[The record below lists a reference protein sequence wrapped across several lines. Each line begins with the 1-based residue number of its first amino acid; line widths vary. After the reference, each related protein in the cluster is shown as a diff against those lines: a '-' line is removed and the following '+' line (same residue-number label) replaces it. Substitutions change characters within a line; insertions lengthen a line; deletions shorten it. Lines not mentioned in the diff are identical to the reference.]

1 MQNIYDEAQTILYFL
16 LSQRRRFVIMKLV
29 KTNKQ
34 GGIFMKLQKWKRKI
48 LAVILAVGIFAGS
61 VAVNGTQA
69 AAAEQ
74 RAAGL
79 AELAQVIRDNGMQR
93 KSRFSVDFSG
103 SDEEW
108 SRLFNGMSFFYYDMI
123 VLDDASTS
131 DDSDYLIGN
140 INFSKEFMSTLVEEE
155 SGNGEIIFTP
165 TYFETAD
172 ETEYVNTHTKEILAE
187 LGTSQM
193 SDYSKVKAVHDYV
206 CELITYTN
214 DVDNAS
220 SVYGAYVRGKGLCNS
235 YALCMYK
242 LLVETGVPCHWIG
255 GSAGTGRDSA
265 GHAWNIVKLGDQWYN
280 LDATWDDADNDK
292 ISYDYFLKGTA
303 DFDEADTSQVHT
315 MDNEYYESSYL
326 TDFPIAETSYVVSDE
341 DLKPVT
347 PTPTPTSVPSTS
359 PSAAPTEV
367 PAQTPSTSPSAAP
380 TEVPT
385 QSPSASP
392 SAAPTEAPTQIPSVS
407 PSTTPK
413 SPVSPVMPPTTTPS
427 ETKEVTVP
435 GVPTDTTEDS
445 LSEITKYSFSDII
458 VGKYPAKGKF
468 TISRK
473 KADDIQLL
481 IDNKAARKKIAKIS
495 YKITSGKK
503 IIKTKNYGIRK
514 DGKQYFSNL
523 RVFGKK
529 KGKAK
534 IAVTVKLINGQKK
547 KYNFT
552 VRVR

>member
-1 MQNIYDEAQTILYFL
+1 
-16 LSQRRRFVIMKLV
+16 
-29 KTNKQ
+29 
-34 GGIFMKLQKWKRKI
+34 MKLQKWKRKI

-140 INFSKEFMSTLVEEE
+140 INFSKEFMSALVEEE

-206 CELITYTN
+206 CALITYTN

-242 LLVETGVPCHWIG
+242 LLVEAGVPCHWIG

-280 LDATWDDADNDK
+280 LDATWDDADNEK

-347 PTPTPTSVPSTS
+347 PTPT
-359 PSAAPTEV
+359 
-367 PAQTPSTSPSAAP
+367 QT
-380 TEVPT
+380 
-385 QSPSASP
+385 PSASP
-392 SAAPTEAPTQIPSVS
+392 SAAPTEASTQTPSVS
-407 PSTTPK
+407 PSTTPE
-413 SPVSPVMPPTTTPS
+413 SPVSPVMPPTTTQG
-427 ETKEVTVP
+427 ETK
-435 GVPTDTTEDS
+435 G
-445 LSEITKYSFSDII
+445 ITKYSFSDII

>member
-1 MQNIYDEAQTILYFL
+1 
-16 LSQRRRFVIMKLV
+16 
-29 KTNKQ
+29 
-34 GGIFMKLQKWKRKI
+34 MKLQKWKRKI
-48 LAVILAVGIFAGS
+48 LAVILAAGIFAGS
-61 VAVNGTQA
+61 VAANGTQA

-74 RAAGL
+74 RATGL
-79 AELAQVIRDNGMQR
+79 TELAQVIRDNGMQR

-140 INFSKEFMSTLVEEE
+140 INFSKEFMSASVEEE

-206 CELITYTN
+206 CALITYTN

-220 SVYGAYVRGKGLCNS
+220 SVYGAYVRGEGLCNS

-242 LLVETGVPCHWIG
+242 LLVEAGVPCHWIG

-265 GHAWNIVKLGDQWYN
+265 GHAWNIVKLGGQWYN

-347 PTPTPTSVPSTS
+347 PTPTPTSVPS
-359 PSAAPTEV
+359 
-367 PAQTPSTSPSAAP
+367 AAP

-385 QSPSASP
+385 Q
-392 SAAPTEAPTQIPSVS
+392 TPSVS
-407 PSTTPK
+407 PSTTPE
-413 SPVSPVMPPTTTPS
+413 SPVSPVLPPTTTPG
-427 ETKEVTVP
+427 ETKETTVP
-435 GVPTDTTEDS
+435 GVPTDTTDDS

-481 IDNKAARKKIAKIS
+481 IDNKAAKKKIAKIS

>member
-16 LSQRRRFVIMKLV
+16 LSHRRRFVIMKLV

-34 GGIFMKLQKWKRKI
+34 GGIFMKLQKCKRKI
-48 LAVILAVGIFAGS
+48 LAALLAVGIFSGS

-79 AELAQVIRDNGMQR
+79 AELAQGIRDNGMQR
-93 KSRFSVDFSG
+93 KSQFSVDFSG

-108 SRLFNGMSFFYYDMI
+108 SRLLNGMSFFYYDMI

-140 INFSKEFMSTLVEEE
+140 INFSKEFMSASVEEE
-155 SGNGEIIFTP
+155 SENGEIIFTP

-206 CELITYTN
+206 CALITYTD

-220 SVYGAYVRGKGLCNS
+220 SVYGAYVRGEGLCNS

-242 LLVETGVPCHWIG
+242 LLVEAGVPCHWIG

-315 MDNEYYESSYL
+315 MDKEYHESSYL

-347 PTPTPTSVPSTS
+347 PTPTPTSVPS
-359 PSAAPTEV
+359 
-367 PAQTPSTSPSAAP
+367 
-380 TEVPT
+380 
-385 QSPSASP
+385 ASP
-392 SAAPTEAPTQIPSVS
+392 SAAPTEAPTQTPSVS
-407 PSTTPK
+407 SSTTPE
-413 SPVSPVMPPTTTPS
+413 SPVSPVMPPTTTPG
-427 ETKEVTVP
+427 ETKEDTVP

-473 KADDIQLL
+473 KADDIQFL

-534 IAVTVKLINGQKK
+534 IAVTVELINGQKK

>member
-1 MQNIYDEAQTILYFL
+1 M
-16 LSQRRRFVIMKLV
+16 
-29 KTNKQ
+29 
-34 GGIFMKLQKWKRKI
+34 
-48 LAVILAVGIFAGS
+48 ILAVGIFAGS
-61 VAVNGTQA
+61 VAANGTQA

-140 INFSKEFMSTLVEEE
+140 INFSKEFMSASVEEE
-155 SGNGEIIFTP
+155 GGNGEIIFTP

-206 CELITYTN
+206 CALITYTN

-242 LLVETGVPCHWIG
+242 LLVEAGVPCHWIG

-347 PTPTPTSVPSTS
+347 PTPT
-359 PSAAPTEV
+359 
-367 PAQTPSTSPSAAP
+367 QT
-380 TEVPT
+380 
-385 QSPSASP
+385 QSASP

-413 SPVSPVMPPTTTPS
+413 SPVSPVMPPTTTPG
-427 ETKEVTVP
+427 ETKEV
-435 GVPTDTTEDS
+435 
-445 LSEITKYSFSDII
+445 TKYSFSDII

>member
-1 MQNIYDEAQTILYFL
+1 
-16 LSQRRRFVIMKLV
+16 
-29 KTNKQ
+29 
-34 GGIFMKLQKWKRKI
+34 MKLQNWKRRI
-48 LAVILAVGIFAGS
+48 LATALTIGVFVGSIA
-61 VAVNGTQA
+61 ANGTQA

-74 RAAGL
+74 KAAGL
-79 AELAQVIRDNGMQR
+79 TQLAEVIRDNGMQR
-93 KSRFSVDFSG
+93 KSEFAVDFSG
-103 SDEEW
+103 TKEEW
-108 SRLFNGMSFFYYDMI
+108 NYLFNSMSFFYYDMI

-140 INFSKEFMSTLVEEE
+140 INFAKVFMSASVVEG
-155 SGNGEIIFTP
+155 SGNGEITFTP

-187 LGTSQM
+187 LGTSRM
-193 SDYSKVKAVHDYV
+193 SDYSKVKAIHDYV
-206 CELITYTN
+206 CARITYTD

-220 SVYGAYVRGKGLCNS
+220 SAYSAYARGEGLCNS

-242 LLVETGVPCHWIG
+242 LLVEAGVPCHWIG

-280 LDATWDDADNDK
+280 LDATWDDADDDNV
-292 ISYDYFLKGTA
+292 SHDYFLKGTT
-303 DFDEADTSQVHT
+303 DFDEADPSQTHT
-315 MDNEYYESSYL
+315 MDEEYNSSGYL
-326 TDFPIAETSYVVSDE
+326 TVFPIAETKYTASDE
-341 DLKPVT
+341 ELKPVT
-347 PTPTPTSVPSTS
+347 PTPTAVPTAAPGTVPTASPSETPAVK
-359 PSAAPTEV
+359 PSAAPA
-367 PAQTPSTSPSAAP
+367 AQETISPS
-380 TEVPT
+380 VPNNT
-385 QSPSASP
+385 PGNNLSEPK
-392 SAAPTEAPTQIPSVS
+392 
-407 PSTTPK
+407 TT
-413 SPVSPVMPPTTTPS
+413 
-427 ETKEVTVP
+427 VTVP
-435 GVPTDTTEDS
+435 SQEPEQKEDNV
-445 LSEITKYSFSDII
+445 SETPKYSFSDII

-503 IIKTKNYGIRK
+503 VIKTKNYGIQK

-534 IAVTVKLINGQKK
+534 IAVTVKLVNGQMK

>member
-1 MQNIYDEAQTILYFL
+1 
-16 LSQRRRFVIMKLV
+16 MKP
-29 KTNKQ
+29 
-34 GGIFMKLQKWKRKI
+34 QKWKRKI

-61 VAVNGTQA
+61 VAANGTQA

-140 INFSKEFMSTLVEEE
+140 INFSKEFMSASVEEE

-242 LLVETGVPCHWIG
+242 LLVEAGVPCHWIG

-347 PTPTPTSVPSTS
+347 PTPTPTSVPS
-359 PSAAPTEV
+359 
-367 PAQTPSTSPSAAP
+367 AAP

-385 QSPSASP
+385 Q
-392 SAAPTEAPTQIPSVS
+392 TPSVS

-413 SPVSPVMPPTTTPS
+413 SPVSPVMPPTTTPG
-427 ETKEVTVP
+427 ETKEV
-435 GVPTDTTEDS
+435 
-445 LSEITKYSFSDII
+445 TKYSFSDII

>member
-16 LSQRRRFVIMKLV
+16 LSHRRRFVIMKLV

-34 GGIFMKLQKWKRKI
+34 GGIFMKPQKWKRKI
-48 LAVILAVGIFAGS
+48 LAVILTVGIFAGS

-140 INFSKEFMSTLVEEE
+140 INFSKEFMSASVEEE

-206 CELITYTN
+206 CALITYTN

-242 LLVETGVPCHWIG
+242 LLLEAGVPCHWIG

-347 PTPTPTSVPSTS
+347 PTPTPTIVPS
-359 PSAAPTEV
+359 A
-367 PAQTPSTSPSAAP
+367 SPSAAP

-385 QSPSASP
+385 QTPSASPSAAPTEVPTQTPSASP
-392 SAAPTEAPTQIPSVS
+392 SAAPTEAPTQTQSVS
-407 PSTTPK
+407 PSTTPE
-413 SPVSPVMPPTTTPS
+413 SPVSPVMPPTTTPG
-427 ETKEVTVP
+427 ETK
-435 GVPTDTTEDS
+435 
-445 LSEITKYSFSDII
+445 EITKYSFSDII

>member
-1 MQNIYDEAQTILYFL
+1 M
-16 LSQRRRFVIMKLV
+16 
-29 KTNKQ
+29 
-34 GGIFMKLQKWKRKI
+34 
-48 LAVILAVGIFAGS
+48 ILAVGIFAGS
-61 VAVNGTQA
+61 VAANGTQA

-140 INFSKEFMSTLVEEE
+140 INFSKEFMSASVEEE
-155 SGNGEIIFTP
+155 GGNGEIIFTP

-206 CELITYTN
+206 CALITYTN

-242 LLVETGVPCHWIG
+242 LLVEAGVPCHWIG

-347 PTPTPTSVPSTS
+347 PTPT
-359 PSAAPTEV
+359 
-367 PAQTPSTSPSAAP
+367 QT
-380 TEVPT
+380 
-385 QSPSASP
+385 PSASP

-413 SPVSPVMPPTTTPS
+413 SPVSPVMPPTTTPG
-427 ETKEVTVP
+427 ETKEV
-435 GVPTDTTEDS
+435 
-445 LSEITKYSFSDII
+445 TKYSFSDII

>member
-1 MQNIYDEAQTILYFL
+1 
-16 LSQRRRFVIMKLV
+16 
-29 KTNKQ
+29 
-34 GGIFMKLQKWKRKI
+34 MKLQKWKRKI

-242 LLVETGVPCHWIG
+242 LLVEAGVPCHWIG

-347 PTPTPTSVPSTS
+347 PTPTQTQSAS
-359 PSAAPTEV
+359 PSAAPTEA
-367 PAQTPSTSPSAAP
+367 PAQTPSASPSAAP

-385 QSPSASP
+385 QTPSASP

-413 SPVSPVMPPTTTPS
+413 SPVSPVMPPTTTPG
-427 ETKEVTVP
+427 ETKEV
-435 GVPTDTTEDS
+435 
-445 LSEITKYSFSDII
+445 TKYSFSDII

-503 IIKTKNYGIRK
+503 IIKTKIMAS
-514 DGKQYFSNL
+514 GKTENSIFQICVYLEKRREKQRSQL
-523 RVFGKK
+523 P
-529 KGKAK
+529 
-534 IAVTVKLINGQKK
+534 
-547 KYNFT
+547 
-552 VRVR
+552 

>member
-1 MQNIYDEAQTILYFL
+1 MPLD
-16 LSQRRRFVIMKLV
+16 RR
-29 KTNKQ
+29 
-34 GGIFMKLQKWKRKI
+34 
-48 LAVILAVGIFAGS
+48 
-61 VAVNGTQA
+61 
-69 AAAEQ
+69 
-74 RAAGL
+74 
-79 AELAQVIRDNGMQR
+79 
-93 KSRFSVDFSG
+93 
-103 SDEEW
+103 
-108 SRLFNGMSFFYYDMI
+108 
-123 VLDDASTS
+123 
-131 DDSDYLIGN
+131 
-140 INFSKEFMSTLVEEE
+140 
-155 SGNGEIIFTP
+155 
-165 TYFETAD
+165 
-172 ETEYVNTHTKEILAE
+172 
-187 LGTSQM
+187 
-193 SDYSKVKAVHDYV
+193 
-206 CELITYTN
+206 
-214 DVDNAS
+214 
-220 SVYGAYVRGKGLCNS
+220 
-235 YALCMYK
+235 
-242 LLVETGVPCHWIG
+242 
-255 GSAGTGRDSA
+255 
-265 GHAWNIVKLGDQWYN
+265 N

-347 PTPTPTSVPSTS
+347 PTPTQTQ
-359 PSAAPTEV
+359 SA
-367 PAQTPSTSPSAAP
+367 SPSAAP

-385 QSPSASP
+385 QTPSASP

-413 SPVSPVMPPTTTPS
+413 SPVSPVMPPTTTPG
-427 ETKEVTVP
+427 ETKEV
-435 GVPTDTTEDS
+435 
-445 LSEITKYSFSDII
+445 TKYSFSDII

>member
-1 MQNIYDEAQTILYFL
+1 
-16 LSQRRRFVIMKLV
+16 
-29 KTNKQ
+29 
-34 GGIFMKLQKWKRKI
+34 MKLQKWKRKI

-61 VAVNGTQA
+61 VAANGTQA

-140 INFSKEFMSTLVEEE
+140 INFSKEFMSASVEEE

-206 CELITYTN
+206 CALITYTN

-220 SVYGAYVRGKGLCNS
+220 SVYGAYVRGEGLCNS

-242 LLVETGVPCHWIG
+242 LLVEAGVPCHWIG

-347 PTPTPTSVPSTS
+347 PTPTPTIVPS
-359 PSAAPTEV
+359 A
-367 PAQTPSTSPSAAP
+367 SPSAAP

-385 QSPSASP
+385 QTPSASP
-392 SAAPTEAPTQIPSVS
+392 SAA
-407 PSTTPK
+407 PK
-413 SPVSPVMPPTTTPS
+413 SPVSPVMPPTTTPG
-427 ETKEVTVP
+427 ETKEV
-435 GVPTDTTEDS
+435 
-445 LSEITKYSFSDII
+445 TKYSFSDII

>member
-1 MQNIYDEAQTILYFL
+1 
-16 LSQRRRFVIMKLV
+16 
-29 KTNKQ
+29 
-34 GGIFMKLQKWKRKI
+34 MKLQNWKRKI
-48 LAVILAVGIFAGS
+48 LATALTIGVFVGSIA
-61 VAVNGTQA
+61 ANGTQA

-74 RAAGL
+74 KAAGL
-79 AELAQVIRDNGMQR
+79 TQLAEVIRDNGMQR
-93 KSRFSVDFSG
+93 KSEFAVDFSG
-103 SDEEW
+103 TKEEW
-108 SRLFNGMSFFYYDMI
+108 NYLFNSMSFFYYDMI

-140 INFSKEFMSTLVEEE
+140 INFAKVFMSASVVEG
-155 SGNGEIIFTP
+155 SGNGEITFTP

-187 LGTSQM
+187 LGTSRM
-193 SDYSKVKAVHDYV
+193 SDYSKVKAIHDYV
-206 CELITYTN
+206 CARITYTD

-220 SVYGAYVRGKGLCNS
+220 SAYSAYARGEGLCNS

-242 LLVETGVPCHWIG
+242 LLVEAGVPCHWIG

-280 LDATWDDADNDK
+280 LDATWDDADDDNV
-292 ISYDYFLKGTA
+292 SHDYFLKGTT

-315 MDNEYYESSYL
+315 MDNEYYSSGYL
-326 TDFPIAETSYVVSDE
+326 TVFPIAETSYTVSDE

-347 PTPTPTSVPSTS
+347 PTPTAVPTATPGTVPTASPSENPTVK
-359 PSAAPTEV
+359 PSAAPA
-367 PAQTPSTSPSAAP
+367 AQETISPS
-380 TEVPT
+380 VPNNT
-385 QSPSASP
+385 PGNNLS
-392 SAAPTEAPTQIPSVS
+392 EGK
-407 PSTTPK
+407 TT
-413 SPVSPVMPPTTTPS
+413 
-427 ETKEVTVP
+427 VTVP
-435 GVPTDTTEDS
+435 SQEPEQKEDNV
-445 LSEITKYSFSDII
+445 SETPKYSFSDII

-481 IDNKAARKKIAKIS
+481 IDNKAARKKITKIS

-503 IIKTKNYGIRK
+503 VIKTKNYGIQK

-534 IAVTVKLINGQKK
+534 IAVTVKLVNGQMK

>member
-16 LSQRRRFVIMKLV
+16 LSHRRRFVIMKLV

-242 LLVETGVPCHWIG
+242 LLVEAGVPCHWIG

-280 LDATWDDADNDK
+280 LDATWDDADN
-292 ISYDYFLKGTA
+292 
-303 DFDEADTSQVHT
+303 
-315 MDNEYYESSYL
+315 EYYESSYL

-347 PTPTPTSVPSTS
+347 PTPTQTQSAS
-359 PSAAPTEV
+359 PSAAPTEA
-367 PAQTPSTSPSAAP
+367 PAQTPSASPSAAP

-385 QSPSASP
+385 QTPSASP

-413 SPVSPVMPPTTTPS
+413 SPVSPVMPPTTTPG
-427 ETKEVTVP
+427 ETKEV
-435 GVPTDTTEDS
+435 
-445 LSEITKYSFSDII
+445 TKYSFSDII

>member
-1 MQNIYDEAQTILYFL
+1 
-16 LSQRRRFVIMKLV
+16 
-29 KTNKQ
+29 
-34 GGIFMKLQKWKRKI
+34 MKLQKWKRKI

-61 VAVNGTQA
+61 VAANGTQA

-140 INFSKEFMSTLVEEE
+140 INFSKEFMSASVEEE

-206 CELITYTN
+206 CALITYTN

-242 LLVETGVPCHWIG
+242 LLVEAGVPCHWIG

-359 PSAAPTEV
+359 PSAAPTE
-367 PAQTPSTSPSAAP
+367 
-380 TEVPT
+380 
-385 QSPSASP
+385 
-392 SAAPTEAPTQIPSVS
+392 APTQIPSVS

-413 SPVSPVMPPTTTPS
+413 SPVSPVMPPTTTPG
-427 ETKEVTVP
+427 ETKEV
-435 GVPTDTTEDS
+435 
-445 LSEITKYSFSDII
+445 TKYSFSDII

>member
-1 MQNIYDEAQTILYFL
+1 
-16 LSQRRRFVIMKLV
+16 
-29 KTNKQ
+29 
-34 GGIFMKLQKWKRKI
+34 MKLQKWKRKI
-48 LAVILAVGIFAGS
+48 LATVLAAGVFAGS
-61 VAVNGTQA
+61 VAANGTQA

-74 RAAGL
+74 KAAGL
-79 AELAQVIRDNGMQR
+79 TELAQVIRDNGMQR
-93 KSRFSVDFSG
+93 KSEFAVDFSG
-103 SDEEW
+103 TEEEW
-108 SRLFNGMSFFYYDMI
+108 NYLFGSMSFFYYDMI

-140 INFSKEFMSTLVEEE
+140 INFAKPFMGETEVDEEN
-155 SGNGEIIFTP
+155 GTGEIIFTP

-172 ETEYVNTHTKEILAE
+172 ETEYVNTHTKEILAG

-206 CELITYTN
+206 CALITYTN

-220 SVYGAYVRGKGLCNS
+220 SVYGAYVRGEGLCNS

-242 LLVETGVPCHWIG
+242 LLVEAGVPCHWIG

-292 ISYDYFLKGTA
+292 VSYDYFLKGTA

-341 DLKPVT
+341 DRKPVT
-347 PTPTPTSVPSTS
+347 PTPTPTAV
-359 PSAAPTEV
+359 
-367 PAQTPSTSPSAAP
+367 
-380 TEVPT
+380 
-385 QSPSASP
+385 PSASP
-392 SAAPTEAPTQIPSVS
+392 SAAPTETPSVS
-407 PSTTPK
+407 PSAAPTETPTQTP
-413 SPVSPVMPPTTTPS
+413 SVAPSAAPETPVSPVIPSTTAPS
-427 ETKEVTVP
+427 ETKETAAP
-435 GVPTDTTEDS
+435 GVSNDTADDS
-445 LSEITKYSFSDII
+445 LAETPKYSFSDII

-473 KADDIQLL
+473 KSDDIQLL

-503 IIKTKNYGIRK
+503 VIKTKNYGIRK
-514 DGKQYFSNL
+514 DGKQYFSYL

-534 IAVTVKLINGQKK
+534 IAVTVKLVNGQMK

>member
-1 MQNIYDEAQTILYFL
+1 
-16 LSQRRRFVIMKLV
+16 
-29 KTNKQ
+29 
-34 GGIFMKLQKWKRKI
+34 MKLQKWKRKI

-61 VAVNGTQA
+61 VAANGTQA

-140 INFSKEFMSTLVEEE
+140 INFSKEFMSASVEEE

-242 LLVETGVPCHWIG
+242 LLVEAGVPCHWIG

-347 PTPTPTSVPSTS
+347 PTPTPTSVPS
-359 PSAAPTEV
+359 
-367 PAQTPSTSPSAAP
+367 AAP

-385 QSPSASP
+385 Q
-392 SAAPTEAPTQIPSVS
+392 TPSVS

-413 SPVSPVMPPTTTPS
+413 SPVSPVMPPTTTPG
-427 ETKEVTVP
+427 ETKEV
-435 GVPTDTTEDS
+435 
-445 LSEITKYSFSDII
+445 TKYSFSDII

>member
-1 MQNIYDEAQTILYFL
+1 MNL
-16 LSQRRRFVIMKLV
+16 K
-29 KTNKQ
+29 
-34 GGIFMKLQKWKRKI
+34 KWKRKI
-48 LAVILAVGIFAGS
+48 LAAVLAAGVFVGS
-61 VAVNGTQA
+61 VAANGTQA

-74 RAAGL
+74 KAAGL
-79 AELAQVIRDNGMQR
+79 TELAQVIRDNGMQR

-103 SDEEW
+103 TDEEW

-140 INFSKEFMSTLVEEE
+140 INFSKEFMSASVDEE

-193 SDYSKVKAVHDYV
+193 SAYSKVKAVHDYV
-206 CELITYTN
+206 CALITYTN

-220 SVYGAYVRGKGLCNS
+220 SVYGAYVRGEGLCNS

-242 LLVETGVPCHWIG
+242 LLVEAGVPCHWIG

-265 GHAWNIVKLGDQWYN
+265 GHAWNIVKLGNQWYN

-292 ISYDYFLKGTA
+292 VSYDYFLKGTA

-326 TDFPIAETSYVVSDE
+326 TDFPIAKTSYVVSDE

-347 PTPTPTSVPSTS
+347 PTPTPTAVSSASPSAAPTQVPSTS
-359 PSAAPTEV
+359 PSV
-367 PAQTPSTSPSAAP
+367 
-380 TEVPT
+380 
-385 QSPSASP
+385 
-392 SAAPTEAPTQIPSVS
+392 APTEAPTQIPSAA
-407 PSTTPK
+407 PE
-413 SPVSPVMPPTTTPS
+413 SPVSPVIPTTSAPGERK
-427 ETKEVTVP
+427 ETTVSS
-435 GVPTDTTEDS
+435 VPTDTTDDS
-445 LSEITKYSFSDII
+445 LSETQKYAFSDII

-503 IIKTKNYGIRK
+503 IIKTKNYGIQK

-534 IAVTVKLINGQKK
+534 IAVTVKLVNGQKK

>member
-1 MQNIYDEAQTILYFL
+1 
-16 LSQRRRFVIMKLV
+16 
-29 KTNKQ
+29 
-34 GGIFMKLQKWKRKI
+34 MKLQKWKRKI

-61 VAVNGTQA
+61 VAANGTQA

-79 AELAQVIRDNGMQR
+79 TELAQVIRDNGMQR

-140 INFSKEFMSTLVEEE
+140 INFSKEFMSASVEEE

-187 LGTSQM
+187 LGISQM

-206 CELITYTN
+206 CALITYTN

-242 LLVETGVPCHWIG
+242 LLLEAGVPCHWIG
-255 GSAGTGRDSA
+255 GCAGTGRDSA

-347 PTPTPTSVPSTS
+347 PTPTPTSVPS
-359 PSAAPTEV
+359 AAPTEV
-367 PAQTPSTSPSAAP
+367 PTQTPSALPSAAP

-385 QSPSASP
+385 Q
-392 SAAPTEAPTQIPSVS
+392 TPSVS
-407 PSTTPK
+407 PSTTPE
-413 SPVSPVMPPTTTPS
+413 SPVSPVLPSTTTPG
-427 ETKEVTVP
+427 ETKGITAP

>member
-1 MQNIYDEAQTILYFL
+1 
-16 LSQRRRFVIMKLV
+16 
-29 KTNKQ
+29 
-34 GGIFMKLQKWKRKI
+34 MKLQKWKRKI

-93 KSRFSVDFSG
+93 KSRFAVDFSG

-140 INFSKEFMSTLVEEE
+140 INFSKEFMSASVEEE

-187 LGTSQM
+187 LGISQM

-206 CELITYTN
+206 CALITYTN

-220 SVYGAYVRGKGLCNS
+220 SVYGAYVRGEGLCNS

-242 LLVETGVPCHWIG
+242 LLLEAGVPCHWIG

-347 PTPTPTSVPSTS
+347 PTPTPTIV
-359 PSAAPTEV
+359 
-367 PAQTPSTSPSAAP
+367 
-380 TEVPT
+380 
-385 QSPSASP
+385 PSASP
-392 SAAPTEAPTQIPSVS
+392 SAAPTEAPTQTQSVS
-407 PSTTPK
+407 PSTTPE
-413 SPVSPVMPPTTTPS
+413 SPVSPVMPPTTTPG
-427 ETKEVTVP
+427 ETK
-435 GVPTDTTEDS
+435 
-445 LSEITKYSFSDII
+445 EITKYSFSDII

>member
-1 MQNIYDEAQTILYFL
+1 
-16 LSQRRRFVIMKLV
+16 
-29 KTNKQ
+29 
-34 GGIFMKLQKWKRKI
+34 MKLQNWKRKI
-48 LAVILAVGIFAGS
+48 LATALTIGVFVGS
-61 VAVNGTQA
+61 VAANGAQA

-74 RAAGL
+74 KAAGL
-79 AELAQVIRDNGMQR
+79 TELAKVIRDNGMQR
-93 KSRFSVDFSG
+93 KSQFSVDFTG
-103 SDEEW
+103 TDEEW
-108 SRLFNGMSFFYYDMI
+108 SRLFDSMSFFYYDMI

-140 INFSKEFMSTLVEEE
+140 INFAKEFMSASITGD
-155 SGNGEIIFTP
+155 GNGEITFTP

-172 ETEYVNTHTKEILAE
+172 ETEYVNTHTKEILAD

-193 SDYSKVKAVHDYV
+193 SDYSKVKAIHDYV
-206 CELITYTN
+206 CALITYTD

-220 SVYGAYVRGKGLCNS
+220 SAYSAYARGEGLCNS

-242 LLVETGVPCHWIG
+242 LLVEAGVPCHWIG

-280 LDATWDDADNDK
+280 LDATWDDADNDNV
-292 ISYDYFLKGTA
+292 SHDYFLKGTT

-315 MDNEYYESSYL
+315 MDNEYYSSDYL
-326 TDFPIAETSYVVSDE
+326 TVFPIAETSYTVSDE

-347 PTPTPTSVPSTS
+347 PTPT
-359 PSAAPTEV
+359 A
-367 PAQTPSTSPSAAP
+367 
-380 TEVPT
+380 VPT
-385 QSPSASP
+385 ATPGTVPTASP
-392 SAAPTEAPTQIPSVS
+392 SETPAVIPTTPPAAQETISPSVPNNTPGNNLS
-407 PSTTPK
+407 EPKTT
-413 SPVSPVMPPTTTPS
+413 
-427 ETKEVTVP
+427 VTVP
-435 GVPTDTTEDS
+435 SQEPEQKEDTV
-445 LSEITKYSFSDII
+445 SETPKYSFSDII

-503 IIKTKNYGIRK
+503 VIKTKNYGIQK

-534 IAVTVKLINGQKK
+534 IAVTVKLVNGQMK
-547 KYNFT
+547 KYTFT

>member
-16 LSQRRRFVIMKLV
+16 LSHRRRFVIMKLV

-242 LLVETGVPCHWIG
+242 LLVEAGVPCHWIG

-292 ISYDYFLKGTA
+292 ISYDYFLKGPA
-303 DFDEADTSQVHT
+303 DFDKADTSQVHT

-347 PTPTPTSVPSTS
+347 PTPTQTQSAS
-359 PSAAPTEV
+359 PSAAPTEA
-367 PAQTPSTSPSAAP
+367 PAQTPSASPSAAP

-385 QSPSASP
+385 QTPSASP

-413 SPVSPVMPPTTTPS
+413 SPVSPVMPPTTTPG
-427 ETKEVTVP
+427 ETKEV
-435 GVPTDTTEDS
+435 
-445 LSEITKYSFSDII
+445 TKYSFSDII

>member
-1 MQNIYDEAQTILYFL
+1 
-16 LSQRRRFVIMKLV
+16 
-29 KTNKQ
+29 
-34 GGIFMKLQKWKRKI
+34 MKLQKWKRKI
-48 LAVILAVGIFAGS
+48 LAAILAIGIFAGS

-140 INFSKEFMSTLVEEE
+140 INFSKEFMSASVEEE

-206 CELITYTN
+206 CALITYTN

-220 SVYGAYVRGKGLCNS
+220 SVYGAYVRGEGLCNS

-242 LLVETGVPCHWIG
+242 LLVEAGVPCHWIG

-303 DFDEADTSQVHT
+303 DFDEADTSQVHK

-347 PTPTPTSVPSTS
+347 PTPTPTIV
-359 PSAAPTEV
+359 
-367 PAQTPSTSPSAAP
+367 
-380 TEVPT
+380 
-385 QSPSASP
+385 PSASP
-392 SAAPTEAPTQIPSVS
+392 SAAPTEAPTQTPSASPSAVPTEVPTQTPSVS
-407 PSTTPK
+407 PSTTPE
-413 SPVSPVMPPTTTPS
+413 SPVSPVMPPTTTPG
-427 ETKEVTVP
+427 EKKEITVP
-435 GVPTDTTEDS
+435 GVPTDTTDDS

>member
-16 LSQRRRFVIMKLV
+16 LSHRRRFVIMKLV

-34 GGIFMKLQKWKRKI
+34 GGIFMKLQKCKRKI
-48 LAVILAVGIFAGS
+48 LAALLAVGIFSGS

-93 KSRFSVDFSG
+93 KSQFSVDFSG

-108 SRLFNGMSFFYYDMI
+108 SRLLNGMSFFYYDMI

-140 INFSKEFMSTLVEEE
+140 INFSKEFMSASVEEE
-155 SGNGEIIFTP
+155 SENGEIIFTP

-206 CELITYTN
+206 CALITYTD

-220 SVYGAYVRGKGLCNS
+220 SVYGAYVRGEGLCNS

-242 LLVETGVPCHWIG
+242 LLVEAGVPCHWIG

-315 MDNEYYESSYL
+315 MDKEYHESSYL

-347 PTPTPTSVPSTS
+347 PTPTPTSVPS
-359 PSAAPTEV
+359 
-367 PAQTPSTSPSAAP
+367 
-380 TEVPT
+380 
-385 QSPSASP
+385 ASP
-392 SAAPTEAPTQIPSVS
+392 SAAPTEAPTQTPSVS
-407 PSTTPK
+407 SSTTPE
-413 SPVSPVMPPTTTPS
+413 SPVSPVMPPTTTPG
-427 ETKEVTVP
+427 ETKEDTVP

-473 KADDIQLL
+473 KADDIQFL

-534 IAVTVKLINGQKK
+534 IAVTVELINGQKK

>member
-1 MQNIYDEAQTILYFL
+1 
-16 LSQRRRFVIMKLV
+16 
-29 KTNKQ
+29 
-34 GGIFMKLQKWKRKI
+34 MKLQNWKRKI
-48 LAVILAVGIFAGS
+48 LAGILTIGIFAGS

-93 KSRFSVDFSG
+93 KSQFSVDFTG
-103 SDEEW
+103 TDEEW
-108 SRLFNGMSFFYYDMI
+108 DHLYNNGMSFFYYDMI
-123 VLDDASTS
+123 MLDDASTS

-140 INFSKEFMSTLVEEE
+140 INFSKQFMSETEVDGE
-155 SGNGEIIFTP
+155 SGTGEIIFTP

-172 ETEYVNTHTKEILAE
+172 ETEYVNTHTKQILAE

-206 CELITYTN
+206 CALITYTN

-220 SVYGAYVRGKGLCNS
+220 SVYGAYVRGEGLCNS

-242 LLVETGVPCHWIG
+242 LLVEAGVPCHWIG

-303 DFDEADTSQVHT
+303 DFDKADTSQVHT

-347 PTPTPTSVPSTS
+347 PTPTPTIM
-359 PSAAPTEV
+359 
-367 PAQTPSTSPSAAP
+367 
-380 TEVPT
+380 
-385 QSPSASP
+385 PSASP
-392 SAAPTEAPTQIPSVS
+392 SAASTEAPAQTPSASPSAVPTEAPTQTPSVS
-407 PSTTPK
+407 PSTTPE
-413 SPVSPVMPPTTTPS
+413 SPVSPVMPPTTTPG

-435 GVPTDTTEDS
+435 GVPTDTTDDS

-473 KADDIQLL
+473 RADDIQLL

-534 IAVTVKLINGQKK
+534 IAVTVKLVNGQKK